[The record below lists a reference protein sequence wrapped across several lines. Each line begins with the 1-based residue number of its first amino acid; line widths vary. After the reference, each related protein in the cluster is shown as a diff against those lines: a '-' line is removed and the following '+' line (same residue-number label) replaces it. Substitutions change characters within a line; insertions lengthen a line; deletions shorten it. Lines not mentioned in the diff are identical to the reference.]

1 MGPDRY
7 NEGKAIDAVLRRI
20 EARDN
25 ASRLGDGRSPDDLQD
40 PDPTRRVDYVCTVG
54 KQFYAFEH
62 TGIEP
67 FENQITLE
75 EHNGRLF
82 APLIERFDNR
92 SSDAEYWEFH
102 HPVEA
107 SDGLSGAAKIK
118 KVQDALIDWIVSNAT
133 TLPLVR
139 YGDRYPYSAFRESAA
154 DVPFRFS
161 LYRWSMRDFQRSPLS
176 GRFSRRPVVTGDV
189 EKARQARLERTCDV
203 KFGKLA
209 KWKRDE
215 GARSVLVMEEN
226 DLSLTN
232 HQVVAE
238 AMASA
243 EFGRSDAP
251 DEIFL
256 VSTFLPNPWWVTC
269 LRRSGKTYYDDGER
283 FHEFDP
289 ASLVQLTKR

>member
-1 MGPDRY
+1 MADRY

-20 EARDN
+20 ESREN
-25 ASRLGDGRSPDDLQD
+25 ATRLSDGRSPDDLRD
-40 PDPTRRVDYVCTVG
+40 PDEDRRVDYVCTIG
-54 KQFYAFEH
+54 RQLYAFEH

-75 EHNGRLF
+75 EHNRALF
-82 APLIERFDNR
+82 APVIARFDNR
-92 SSDAEYWEFH
+92 SSDNELWEFH

-107 SDGLSGAAKIK
+107 TAGLKSARIK
-118 KVQDALIDWIVSNAT
+118 KVQDALIDWIVSNVA
-133 TLPLVR
+133 TLPLTR
-139 YGDRYPYSAFRESAA
+139 YGDRYPYSAYQESVA
-154 DVPFRFS
+154 DLPFRFS
-161 LYRWSMRDFQRSPLS
+161 LYRLSLQDFQSSPLS
-176 GRFSRRPVVTGDV
+176 GRFWRRPFVTGDV
-189 EKARQARLERTCDV
+189 EKARQVRLERTCDD

-209 KWKRDE
+209 KWRREE

-243 EFGRSDAP
+243 EAGRLDAP

-256 VSTFLPNPWWVTC
+256 VSTISPNPWWVTC
-269 LRRSGKTYYDDGER
+269 LRRSGKTYYDGGER
-283 FHEFDP
+283 FFELDP
-289 ASLVQLTKR
+289 ANLIQLTKR